1 MSYKDMDGQLDFL
14 GLISEYTDDQGAHV
28 KVRNPGVKR
37 SKPIPPPSPE
47 QLELD
52 FSVKDADEEFEQI
65 KKAEDEA
72 KAKAEAK
79 VKAEAEAKAKAK
91 AEAEAKAKA
100 EAEAKAKA
108 EAEAKAK
115 AEAEAKAKAEA
126 EAKAKAEAE
135 AKAKAEAE
143 AKAKAEAEAKTKEA
157 AKPKPIPKAQ
167 QSSDGSG
174 IMNFKQ
180 CVKCWCSD
188 CKHNALGKAVPR
200 DICGVSMPCP
210 ACQGCI
216 DEDTPTI
223 CEIGNARE
231 GCMTRALEEG
241 LVVSE

>member
-37 SKPIPPPSPE
+37 SKPIPPPTPE

-52 FSVKDADEEFEQI
+52 FSVKDADEEFELI

-72 KAKAEAK
+72 KSKAEAKVKAEAEAK
-79 VKAEAEAKAKAK
+79 VKAEAEAKAKAE
-91 AEAEAKAKA
+91 AEAKVKAEAKAKA

-115 AEAEAKAKAEA
+115 AE
-126 EAKAKAEAE
+126 
-135 AKAKAEAE
+135 
-143 AKAKAEAEAKTKEA
+143 AEAEAKTKEA

>member
-79 VKAEAEAKAKAK
+79 V
-91 AEAEAKAKA
+91 
-100 EAEAKAKA
+100 
-108 EAEAKAK
+108 
-115 AEAEAKAKAEA
+115 
-126 EAKAKAEAE
+126 
-135 AKAKAEAE
+135 KAEAE

>member
-52 FSVKDADEEFEQI
+52 FSVKDADDEFEKI
-65 KKAEDEA
+65 K
-72 KAKAEAK
+72 
-79 VKAEAEAKAKAK
+79 
-91 AEAEAKAKA
+91 
-100 EAEAKAKA
+100 KA

>member
-37 SKPIPPPSPE
+37 SKPIPPPAPE
-47 QLELD
+47 QFELD
-52 FSVKDADEEFEQI
+52 FTVKDADDEFEKI
-65 KKAEDEA
+65 KE
-72 KAKAEAK
+72 
-79 VKAEAEAKAKAK
+79 

-126 EAKAKAEAE
+126 EAKAK
-135 AKAKAEAE
+135 
-143 AKAKAEAEAKTKEA
+143 EA
-157 AKPKPIPKAQ
+157 AKPKPIPKAKP
-167 QSSDGSG
+167 SEGG
-174 IMNFKQ
+174 AGVMNFKQ
-180 CVKCWCSD
+180 CAKCWCSD

-210 ACQGCI
+210 ACQSCI
-216 DEDTPTI
+216 EEDTPTI
-223 CEIGNARE
+223 CEIGNAKE

-241 LVVSE
+241 LVVPE

>member
-52 FSVKDADEEFEQI
+52 FSVKDADDEFEKI
-65 KKAEDEA
+65 K
-72 KAKAEAK
+72 
-79 VKAEAEAKAKAK
+79 
-91 AEAEAKAKA
+91 
-100 EAEAKAKA
+100 
-108 EAEAKAK
+108 
-115 AEAEAKAKAEA
+115 
-126 EAKAKAEAE
+126 
-135 AKAKAEAE
+135 
-143 AKAKAEAEAKTKEA
+143 KAEAEAKTKEA

>member
-1 MSYKDMDGQLDFL
+1 MDGQLDFL

-52 FSVKDADEEFEQI
+52 FSVKDADDEFEKI
-65 KKAEDEA
+65 K
-72 KAKAEAK
+72 
-79 VKAEAEAKAKAK
+79 
-91 AEAEAKAKA
+91 
-100 EAEAKAKA
+100 
-108 EAEAKAK
+108 
-115 AEAEAKAKAEA
+115 
-126 EAKAKAEAE
+126 
-135 AKAKAEAE
+135 
-143 AKAKAEAEAKTKEA
+143 KAEAEAKTKEA

>member
-37 SKPIPPPSPE
+37 SKPIPPPTPE

-52 FSVKDADEEFEQI
+52 FSVKDADDEFEQI
-65 KKAEDEA
+65 K
-72 KAKAEAK
+72 
-79 VKAEAEAKAKAK
+79 
-91 AEAEAKAKA
+91 
-100 EAEAKAKA
+100 
-108 EAEAKAK
+108 K